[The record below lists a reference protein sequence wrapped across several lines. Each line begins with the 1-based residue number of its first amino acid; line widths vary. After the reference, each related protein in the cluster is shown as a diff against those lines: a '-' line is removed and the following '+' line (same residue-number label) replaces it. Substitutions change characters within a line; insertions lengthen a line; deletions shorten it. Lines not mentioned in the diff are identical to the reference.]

1 MAGLRARRGWLAAV
15 AVVLVLALAG
25 GGYLLLARNSDAP
38 APASLDASPATTATT
53 AGDAAEPAATGTPD
67 GAWQVRDDGS
77 SFVGYRVRERLAQ
90 LSSPND
96 AVGRTTQVSGTMQV
110 AGDQVEAVR
119 IEADLRGLQSD
130 ESRRDNAIRQRGL
143 ESAQFPTAV
152 FELAEP
158 IRLDQAPASGRQVNG
173 QGRGRLTVHG
183 VTREV
188 TADLQGR
195 WDGSTIQVAGRIP
208 VRMSDFQIEPP
219 LVGFVLSIEDNV
231 TVEFRLN
238 FVPA

>member
-15 AVVLVLALAG
+15 AAALVLALAG

-38 APASLDASPATTATT
+38 APASLDAPAATATT
-53 AGDAAEPAATGTPD
+53 AGRAAQPDATGTPD
-67 GAWQVRDDGS
+67 GAWRVSDDGS

-96 AVGRTTQVSGTMQV
+96 AVGRTTQVTGTMQV

-143 ESAQFPTAV
+143 ESSRFPSAV
-152 FELAEP
+152 FELTEP
-158 IRLDQAPASGRQVNG
+158 IRLDQAPVSGRRVDG
-173 QGRGRLTVHG
+173 QGKGRLTVHG